1 MYFILQKWNI
11 EKKSK
16 KGNGI
21 DLDSIIEENEDE
33 DNYED
38 KDVCINSACL
48 RTSSLPYDDITSRLL
63 FFSLFSYSMFFLY
76 LE

>member
-1 MYFILQKWNI
+1 MVKWEI

-21 DLDSIIEENEDE
+21 DLDNIIEEDE

-63 FFSLFSYSMFFLY
+63 FFSILLSLKIFLY
-76 LE
+76 